1 MDILRNYLSVSHE
14 YTPGSPAKY
23 VYLEHTNKLTN
34 KRGTCP
40 AVLPPGNINPLDLC
54 LTWGRLIRQKGGLN
68 TAIKKISVLL
78 KKKRQCFDLLK
89 NCHSFY
95 FIFRIFSTILWVS
108 FVMCFPIFVFH
119 AKYSVPSAR
128 WQLVHFLIATS
139 FLACLSSRR
148 RRDLREYWH
157 NCWK

>member
-1 MDILRNYLSVSHE
+1 MSGAKWVSFTSVCRDVCVSGNSG
-14 YTPGSPAKY
+14 TPSSGS
-23 VYLEHTNKLTN
+23 
-34 KRGTCP
+34 
-40 AVLPPGNINPLDLC
+40 AVPWTHKQTYKQ
-54 LTWGRLIRQKGGLN
+54 TWGRLIRQKGGLN

-78 KKKRQCFDLLK
+78 KKKRQWFDLLK

-95 FIFRIFSTILWVS
+95 FIFRIFFNNIVGIIC
-108 FVMCFPIFVFH
+108 FVCCPIFVFH
-119 AKYSVPSAR
+119 VKYFVPSAR

-148 RRDLREYWH
+148 LDLREYWH